1 MTTTTSA
8 TSANGTNPF
17 AALSGSSSTSGT
29 SGSGSSDKNKQVA
42 SEDRFLTLLV
52 AQMQNQDP
60 LNPMDNAQ
68 VTSQLA
74 QINTV
79 SGLDKLNNTVASLS
93 TQFMQMQA
101 VQAASLVN
109 RSVVIEGNRLTAG
122 SAANKLAG
130 SMDLASGA
138 DRVQVQILDGAG
150 AVVDTVQLGAQKG
163 GRVNFEWA
171 QPSGVAA
178 GQSFK
183 VTATSGSN
191 AVTATPLTTDT
202 VTAVSTS
209 GQSLQL
215 RLGRTGLVDY
225 SAVKAFN

>member
-8 TSANGTNPF
+8 TSTNGTNPF
-17 AALSGSSSTSGT
+17 AALNGSSGT
-29 SGSGSSDKNKQVA
+29 SSAGSNPSAKNQQVA

-68 VTSQLA
+68 VTTQLA

-79 SGLDKLNNTVASLS
+79 SGLDKLNNTVAGLS

-109 RSVVIEGNRLTAG
+109 RTVVVEGNQLSAG
-122 SAANKLAG
+122 SAAGKLAG
-130 SMDLASGA
+130 GVELAGAA
-138 DRVQVQILDGAG
+138 DRVQVQILDGSG
-150 AVVDTVQLGAQKG
+150 AVLDTVQLGAQRA

-178 GQSFK
+178 GQTFR

-191 AVTATPLTTDT
+191 AVTATPLTRDS

-209 GQSLQL
+209 GQTLQL
-215 RLGRTGLVDY
+215 QLAHGGLVNY